1 MSCHCPRWLLSS
13 AWGIIAYCWN
23 GGLQGTDSSKNSS
36 CIWPLCPSSF
46 PFSSL
51 SFPIPFSSQFLRF
64 SLEGR
69 PRVAAAQ
76 GRRKLDL
83 SARLVALLEAV
94 IPTRVLGSPNSRN
107 GLEARQEIHARL
119 YWALLHWLQE
129 GAKQPQASSS
139 FLYGMRVGCA
149 PGSDHSGGLV
159 VMPTH

>member
-1 MSCHCPRWLLSS
+1 MGQNDSVRICCLCLSS
-13 AWGIIAYCWN
+13 FIFEMGVKRPPSGGSFELSLPQVALIIRLGIIAYCWN
-23 GGLQGTDSSKNSS
+23 GGLQGTDSSKQQ
-36 CIWPLCPSSF
+36 LHLAACPSSF

-94 IPTRVLGSPNSRN
+94 IPTRVLG
-107 GLEARQEIHARL
+107 L
-119 YWALLHWLQE
+119 
-129 GAKQPQASSS
+129 PQTVE
-139 FLYGMRVGCA
+139 M
-149 PGSDHSGGLV
+149 D
-159 VMPTH
+159 